1 MHHLLQIQQH
11 AQLLLTLFLLSINH
25 FHITVEVESQL
36 TSFLSV
42 NKSIASEYHN
52 KKARTLDLL
61 AEIFSYDEEGN
72 QVKDALM
79 KESTVLCH
87 VLLL

>member
-1 MHHLLQIQQH
+1 MKDYSMCASFAPNPAACTI
-11 AQLLLTLFLLSINH
+11 TFLLSINH
-25 FHITVEVESQL
+25 FLLTVEVESQL

-72 QVKDALM
+72 
-79 KESTVLCH
+79 
-87 VLLL
+87 